1 MEGIYTALT
10 KKVGVPQSQTSIKNG
25 FGVWSALQNQVHG
38 YGYNA
43 GRKPNIYDALIDAAK
58 DPYSPAN
65 TNNIKQRLSSW
76 LKEQLSNL
84 VSGIGNLIP
93 EWTTLGKLIRGD
105 ASEVADFMDTLSGN
119 KIAYDRALEDRA
131 YQEGYNDPVA
141 QVSRMLAA
149 GLNPYF
155 NGGSMSPSDAASAD
169 IPSSAGFDG
178 LPSLLYNGLSGAIG
192 ALGNIPEKFVNLRAA
207 QESIKSQRLDN
218 LQKEW
223 KLGADKDLI
232 KKQLRKM
239 DQDWAFEN
247 EKREEDR
254 QRFSGWK
261 DEQIRAA
268 EEHLK
273 KMITYDDN
281 HQIHLHN
288 VSQWETDD
296 LMKLAQLRAVQL
308 SNNSQEF
315 VNNYINQARLSH
327 IVAETNSLLRMTN
340 LHEKEFNERVRQF
353 DLTYEQAERWK
364 QLDDEGKAKV
374 QALQE
379 RLLAG
384 QISHLEYTNTLE
396 KYGLKQ
402 NSPRFMKQDAGLV
415 DNLGN
420 TFNNTGA
427 NILDAIL
434 SLPNQVLGGLIS
446 M

>member
-10 KKVGVPQSQTSIKNG
+10 KKVGVPQSQPSIKKG
-25 FGVWSALQNQVHG
+25 IGVWSALLNQVHG

-58 DPYSPAN
+58 DPSSPAN
-65 TNNIKQRLSSW
+65 VNNIKQRLSSW

-155 NGGSMSPSDAASAD
+155 NGGNMSPSDAASAD

-192 ALGNIPEKFVNLRAA
+192 ALGNIPEKFVNLRAV

-218 LQKEW
+218 LHKEW

-239 DQDWAFEN
+239 DQDWYFN
-247 EKREEDR
+247 EERLAQDRE
-254 QRFSGWK
+254 RFK
-261 DEQIRAA
+261 YYKEEQSRAA

-273 KMITYDDN
+273 KMISYDDN

-288 VSQWETDD
+288 VSQWEVDD
-296 LMKLAQLRAVQL
+296 LMKLAELRAVQL
-308 SNNSQEF
+308 SNDSQEF
-315 VNNYINQARLSH
+315 INNYMNQARLAQ
-327 IVAETNSLLRMTN
+327 IVAETNSLLRMTS

-353 DLTYEQAERWK
+353 DLTYEQAEKWK
-364 QLDDEGKAKV
+364 NLDAEGRKKV
-374 QALQE
+374 EELQE
-379 RLLAG
+379 QLLRG
-384 QISHLEYTNTLE
+384 QISKLEYQNKLDQ
-396 KYGLKQ
+396 YGLKQ
-402 NSPRFMKQDAGLV
+402 NSPRIYKEKAGLTEQIPGYQNDV
-415 DNLGN
+415 INFLDLA
-420 TFNNTGA
+420 TG
-427 NILDAIL
+427 
-434 SLPNQVLGGLIS
+434 LPNQLVGGIIS
-446 M
+446 Q